1 MVRCAAVG
9 ENSYSVSYNRLAVSI
24 PRRVA
29 IDVLEAVCLVTP
41 GQIASSSDWLVSF
54 RILVDTFAIAGLP
67 DSRSPLSSFPDE
79 PVVVRRIDVELPLAT
94 AIEQR

>member
-1 MVRCAAVG
+1 MCAAC
-9 ENSYSVSYNRLAVSI
+9 SVSYNRLAVSI

-67 DSRSPLSSFPDE
+67 DSRSPVSSFPDE
-79 PVVVRRIDVELPLAT
+79 PVVVRRIDAGGLRIDGLIDPGRL
-94 AIEQR
+94 I